1 MNDTAAAHVRFS
13 PRRLG
18 HANLFVGELER
29 SCEFYNRICGLEEVR
44 REPGICAGFLSNG
57 NTHHD
62 VGLVQVRE
70 AVATGIDGYV
80 QISMSRMTRPGLNHL
95 GWELETEKQ
104 LVEAYERYVAA
115 GLDVHRTTDHQISHS
130 VYVFDPEG
138 NLNEF
143 YADAM
148 HDWRSI
154 FNPDR
159 ADLVSSHWDP
169 LAASRSEEPMYPANP
184 RLRSVGGAV
193 FHAKRITRAV
203 LVASDLQKLRR
214 FYEDIGG
221 LDPAYRSPDGG
232 FVCLRGTSSSCDLVL
247 LAARDGLQPG
257 LHHVSFE
264 LDDETDL
271 DAAAAAL
278 PEYGIEVERRIDAET
293 KRSVFIRDPDGIGVE
308 LYKPGAS
315 GANAASAFQGRLEPP
330 RYLV

>member
-1 MNDTAAAHVRFS
+1 MNDTAAVHVGFS

-18 HANLFVGELER
+18 HANLFVGELKR
-29 SCEFYNRICGLEEVR
+29 SCTFYNKVCGLEEVR

-62 VGLVQVRE
+62 VGLVQVVQKE
-70 AVATGIDGYV
+70 ATGIDGYV
-80 QISMSRMTRPGLNHL
+80 QITRGRMTRPGLNHL
-95 GWELETEKQ
+95 GWELENEKQ

-159 ADLVSSHWDP
+159 DDLVSSHWDP
-169 LAASRSEEPMYPANP
+169 IAAPRSAEPMYPANP
-184 RLRSVGGAV
+184 RLRIVEGAV
-193 FHAKRITRAV
+193 FHALRITRAV
-203 LVASDLQKLRR
+203 LVASDLDRMRR

-221 LDPAYRSPDGG
+221 LEPVYESPDGG
-232 FVCLRGTSSSCDLVL
+232 FVCLRGTSSTCALVL
-247 LAARDGLQPG
+247 FGARDGLEPG

-264 LDDETDL
+264 LDDDTDL

-278 PEYGIEVERRIDAET
+278 PDVGLEVECRIDAQT

-308 LYKPGAS
+308 LYQAGAS
-315 GANAASAFQGRLEPP
+315 GASVASVFEGRSEPP
-330 RYLV
+330 QYLV

>member
-1 MNDTAAAHVRFS
+1 MNDAGAAYVRFS

-44 REPGICAGFLSNG
+44 REPGISAGFLSNG

-62 VGLVQVRE
+62 VGLVQVKE
-70 AVATGIDGYV
+70 TEATGIDGYV
-80 QISMSRMTRPGLNHL
+80 QISMSRMARPGLNHL
-95 GWELETEKQ
+95 GWELENERQ
-104 LVEAYERYVAA
+104 LVEAYERYLAA

-159 ADLVSSHWDP
+159 DDLVSNHWDP
-169 LAASRSEEPMYPANP
+169 LAASRTEEPMYPASP
-184 RLRSVGGAV
+184 RLRVVDGAV
-193 FHAKRITRAV
+193 FHALRITRAV
-203 LVASDLQKLRR
+203 LVASDLSLLRR
-214 FYEDIGG
+214 FYENIGG
-221 LDPAYRSPDGG
+221 LEPAYESPGDG
-232 FVCLRGTSSSCDLVL
+232 FVRLRGTSSSDDLVL
-247 LAARDGLQPG
+247 FAARDGLPPG

-264 LDDETDL
+264 LDDATDM

-278 PEYGIEVERRIDAET
+278 PDLGYEIEYRIDAET

-308 LYKPGAS
+308 LYRPGAS
-315 GANAASAFQGRLEPP
+315 GASVFEGRSDPP
-330 RYLV
+330 QYLV

>member
-18 HANLFVGELER
+18 HANLFVGELDR

-44 REPGICAGFLSNG
+44 REPGISAGFLSNG
-57 NTHHD
+57 NSHHD
-62 VGLVQVRE
+62 VGLVQVKE
-70 AVATGIDGYV
+70 AEATGIDGYV

-95 GWELETEKQ
+95 GWELENERQ
-104 LVEAYERYVAA
+104 LVEAYERYLAA

-148 HDWRSI
+148 HDWRSV

-159 ADLVSSHWDP
+159 DDLVSSHWDP
-169 LAASRSEEPMYPANP
+169 LAARRSAEPMYPANP
-184 RLRSVGGAV
+184 RLRVVEGAV
-193 FHAKRITRAV
+193 FHALRITRAV
-203 LVASDLQKLRR
+203 LVAADLERLRR

-221 LDPAYRSPDGG
+221 LEPAHEDPDGG
-232 FVCLRGTSSSCDLVL
+232 FVCLRGTSSNCDLVL
-247 LAARDGLQPG
+247 FAARDGLAPG

-264 LDDETDL
+264 LDDGTDL

-278 PEYGIEVERRIDAET
+278 PDLGYEIEHRVDAET

-308 LYKPGAS
+308 LYRPGAPGAS
-315 GANAASAFQGRLEPP
+315 VASDFEGRSDPP
-330 RYLV
+330 LYLV

>member
-1 MNDTAAAHVRFS
+1 MNDIAAAHVRFS

-18 HANLFVGELER
+18 HANLFVGELAR
-29 SCEFYNRICGLEEVR
+29 SCTFYNRICGLEEVR
-44 REPGICAGFLSNG
+44 REPGISAGFLSNG

-62 VGLVQVRE
+62 VGLVQVKE
-70 AVATGIDGYV
+70 AAATGVGGYV

-95 GWELETEKQ
+95 GWELENEKQ
-104 LVEAYERYVAA
+104 LVEAYERYLAA

-154 FNPDR
+154 FNPSRD
-159 ADLVSSHWDP
+159 DLVSSHWDP
-169 LAASRSEEPMYPANP
+169 LAASRTAEPMYPANP
-184 RLRSVGGAV
+184 RLRVVEDAV
-193 FHAKRITRAV
+193 FHALRITRAV
-203 LVASDLQKLRR
+203 LVAADLERLRR

-221 LDPAYRSPDGG
+221 LEPAYEDPDGG
-232 FVCLRGTSSSCDLVL
+232 FVCLRGTSSNYDLVL
-247 LAARDGLQPG
+247 FAARDGMEPG

-264 LDDETDL
+264 LDDGTDL
-271 DAAAAAL
+271 DSAADAL
-278 PEYGIEVERRIDAET
+278 PGLGYEIEYRVDAET

-308 LYKPGAS
+308 LYQPGAS
-315 GANAASAFQGRLEPP
+315 GASAASVLAARSDPP
-330 RYLV
+330 QYLV